1 MLSLNLVRL
10 GCLVTEPHGST
21 SNLFARLGFQEH
33 TATPSLLCGLWV
45 CNLGPSACK
54 ASALLTQSPPVLQLH
69 V

>member
-1 MLSLNLVRL
+1 MLNLSLVRL

-33 TATPSLLCGLWV
+33 TATPNLLCGLWG
-45 CNLGPSACK
+45 CNLGLSACK
-54 ASALLTQSPPVLQLH
+54 ASTLLTQPPPVLQLH